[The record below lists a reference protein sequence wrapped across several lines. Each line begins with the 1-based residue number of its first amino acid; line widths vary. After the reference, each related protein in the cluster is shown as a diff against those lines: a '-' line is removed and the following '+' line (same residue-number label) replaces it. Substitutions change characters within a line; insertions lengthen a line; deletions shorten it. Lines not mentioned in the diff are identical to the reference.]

1 MLINVLYDEIHNFFD
16 LPIEN
21 KLKYEIEGIG
31 GQRGFT
37 SFGKEHAV
45 GRTEGDV
52 IFTINEA

>member
-1 MLINVLYDEIHNFFD
+1 